1 MKYQIAR
8 YILEMLSEVHCIF
21 EIRPCSYLA
30 HLDAALTSLILHPF
44 EVSLIIF
51 SKRHDGLLLAVS
63 AKSEM
68 KVVLRNFH
76 ENASVIVMKTF
87 DDLVKPL
94 PKDAA
99 RLINYPQG

>member
-1 MKYQIAR
+1 
-8 YILEMLSEVHCIF
+8 MLSEVHCAF

-30 HLDAALTSLILHPF
+30 PLHVALTSLILHPF

-63 AKSEM
+63 AKSET
-68 KVVLRNFH
+68 KVVRRNFH

-87 DDLVKPL
+87 DSLVRPL
-94 PKDAA
+94 PKDAT